1 MANVVGHIIRIRDI
15 KMVRKEEKSN
25 LIIILRLENLRE
37 TTEKSLY

>member
-1 MANVVGHIIRIRDI
+1 MANVLGHIIRIRDI

-25 LIIILRLENLRE
+25 LIILRLENLRE